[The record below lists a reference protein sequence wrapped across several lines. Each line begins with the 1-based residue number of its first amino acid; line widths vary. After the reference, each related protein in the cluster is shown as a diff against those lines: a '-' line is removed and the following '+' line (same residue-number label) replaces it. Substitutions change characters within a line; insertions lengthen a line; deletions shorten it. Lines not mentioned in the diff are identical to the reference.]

1 MQNGI
6 EWTVAKLKER
16 SQKNNRKEIMI
27 TEIRASGESEE
38 GII

>member
-1 MQNGI
+1 MQDGI

-16 SQKNNRKEIMI
+16 SQKKNRQEIMI
-27 TEIRASGESEE
+27 TEIRASGESKE